1 MSLLIVAYL
10 FLGGAG
16 AGAFFVLACVDWR
29 NDRLDRLG
37 MGAPAERLRRAEFV
51 RRGYVLSFA
60 ALLLGALCL
69 LADLGRPEA
78 AYLLF
83 TRPTFSYISVGTYS
97 LTVLLLCVAAAMAPA
112 LFALPRAFR
121 KLKRFVVPLGLVAAL
136 FVMTY
141 TGIFLQSM
149 NAVPLW
155 ESPLL
160 IVLFVL
166 SALST
171 GVGLAL
177 MGSAGLGLRQRDGS
191 LIQRLA
197 RVDLAVVV
205 LELATA
211 TAYLAT
217 VAGSELGGQSVERLL
232 SGDWSLAFLG
242 GFVLCGLVVPGV
254 LDAISA
260 RKPAGEALD
269 LAIAC
274 LVLVGGFCLRLSV
287 VNAGIHS
294 GI

>member
-37 MGAPAERLRRAEFV
+37 MGAPVERLRRAEFV

-112 LFALPRAFR
+112 LFVLPRAFR
-121 KLKRFVVPLGLVAAL
+121 RLNRFVVPLGLVAAL

-217 VAGSELGGQSVERLL
+217 IAGSSWEGSRWSVCFRATGPWRFWAASFCAAWSCPVFWMRYPRESPRGRHWIWQSPAWCSSE
-232 SGDWSLAFLG
+232 D
-242 GFVLCGLVVPGV
+242 
-254 LDAISA
+254 SA
-260 RKPAGEALD
+260 
-269 LAIAC
+269 
-274 LVLVGGFCLRLSV
+274 SV
-287 VNAGIHS
+287 
-294 GI
+294 

>member
-112 LFALPRAFR
+112 LFVLPRAFR
-121 KLKRFVVPLGLVAAL
+121 RLKRFVVPLGLVAAL

-177 MGSAGLGLRQRDGS
+177 MGSAGLGLRQRGGS